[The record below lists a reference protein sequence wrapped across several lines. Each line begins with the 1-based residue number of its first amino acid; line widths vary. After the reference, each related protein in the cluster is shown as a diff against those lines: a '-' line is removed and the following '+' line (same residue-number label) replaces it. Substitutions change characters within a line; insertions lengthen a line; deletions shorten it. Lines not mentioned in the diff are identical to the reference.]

1 MKIGIVTE
9 YYYPVLG
16 GITEHVHHFALEA
29 HRMGHEP
36 VIITSNAGTDMT
48 MADQPIEV
56 VKIGRSLPVYSNG
69 SIARVTIGFNLA
81 KKIQKFLAEEKF
93 DIIHTHSPLFPTL
106 PLIFQRY
113 TDAVT
118 VGTFHTQFDAHAEL
132 GILQKYLQPYFDG
145 LDGRIA
151 VSNLCVESMDRYCK
165 GNYRIIPNGV
175 DTDKFNPSCER
186 IHKFDDGKLNI
197 FFLSRL
203 EPRNG
208 LEYLIQAFA
217 KIHTKRKDCRL
228 IIGGGGPL
236 MGHYRSLV
244 PTEAQPDVHFVG
256 EILGS
261 RPNFYATADI
271 FCFPTTRASFGIT
284 LLEAMAAGKPVVAF
298 TLPAFR
304 QVIKETDEG
313 VLCGAPDANNLAD
326 ALMGLL
332 DDANYRQAI
341 GAKARTRAEEF
352 SWHNVT
358 QQVIAYYEEL
368 LSQTHQVRR
377 HCD

>member
-29 HRMGHEP
+29 HKLGHEP

-81 KKIQKFLAEEKF
+81 SKVQKFLADEQF

-106 PLIFQRY
+106 PLIFQRF
-113 TDAVT
+113 TNAVT

-132 GILQKYLQPYFDG
+132 GALQKYLKPYFDG

-175 DTDKFNPSCER
+175 DIDKFNPTCEK
-186 IHKFDDGKLNI
+186 IHKFNDGKLNI

-208 LEYLIQAFA
+208 LEYLIEAFA
-217 KIHTKRKDCRL
+217 KIRSIRSNCRL

-236 MGHYRSLV
+236 MNHYRSLV
-244 PTEAQPDVHFVG
+244 PRESRADVHFVG

-304 QVIKETDEG
+304 QIIKDGDEG
-313 VLCGAPDANNLAD
+313 LLCGAPDTNNLAD

-332 DDANYRQAI
+332 DNADRRRTM
-341 GAKARTRAEEF
+341 GAKARARSEEF

-358 QQVIAYYEEL
+358 QQVITYYEEL
-368 LSQTHQVRR
+368 LSKADKV
-377 HCD
+377 

>member
-1 MKIGIVTE
+1 MKVGIVTE
-9 YYYPVLG
+9 YYYPSLG

-29 HRMGHEP
+29 HKMGHEP
-36 VIITSNAGTDMT
+36 VIITSNAGADMT
-48 MADQPIEV
+48 MADQPVEV
-56 VKIGRSLPVYSNG
+56 IKIGRSLPVYSNG
-69 SIARVTIGFNLA
+69 SVARVTVGFNLA
-81 KKIQKFLAEEKF
+81 KKVQRLLAAEKF

-106 PLIFQRY
+106 PLVFQRY
-113 TDAVT
+113 TNAVT

-132 GILQKYLQPYFDG
+132 GILQKYLQPYFNG

-175 DTDKFNPSCER
+175 DTDKFSPACEK
-186 IHKFDDGKLNI
+186 IHKFNDGKLNI

-208 LEYLIQAFA
+208 LEYLIEAFA
-217 KIHTKRKDCRL
+217 KIRTQRNDCRL

-236 MGHYRSLV
+236 MRHYLSLV
-244 PTEAQPDVHFVG
+244 PAGIRDDVHFLG
-256 EILGS
+256 EILGL
-261 RPNFYATADI
+261 RPQYYATSDI

-304 QVIKETDEG
+304 QVIKEPDEG
-313 VLCGAPDANNLAD
+313 MLCGAPDTNNLAD
-326 ALMGLL
+326 ALTGLL
-332 DDANYRQAI
+332 DDASLRRTMGI
-341 GAKARTRAEEF
+341 KARARAEEF
-352 SWHNVT
+352 SWHNVCR
-358 QQVIAYYEEL
+358 QVIAYYEEL
-368 LSQTHQVRR
+368 LSKNTPV
-377 HCD
+377 

>member
-9 YYYPVLG
+9 YYYPILG
-16 GITEHVHHFALEA
+16 GITEHVHHFALAA
-29 HRMGHEP
+29 HKLGHEP
-36 VIITSNAGTDMT
+36 VIITSNAGADMT
-48 MADQPIEV
+48 MADQPIEI

-69 SIARVTIGFNLA
+69 SIARVTIGLNLS
-81 KKIQKFLAEEKF
+81 KKVQRFLEDEQF
-93 DIIHTHSPLFPTL
+93 DVIHTHSPLFPTL
-106 PLIFQRY
+106 PLVFQRY
-113 TDAVT
+113 ANTVT

-132 GILQKYLQPYFDG
+132 GILQKFLKPYFDG

-175 DTDKFNPSCER
+175 DIEKFSPTCEK
-186 IHKFDDGKLNI
+186 IHKFKDKKLNI

-208 LEYLIQAFA
+208 LEFLIEAFA
-217 KIHTKRKDCRL
+217 KIRSHRNDCRL

-236 MGHYRSLV
+236 MRYYRSLV
-244 PTEAQPDVHFVG
+244 PREIQNDVHFVG

-304 QVIKETDEG
+304 QVIQEANEG
-313 VLCGAPDANNLAD
+313 VLCGAPDTNNLAD
-326 ALMGLL
+326 ALMELL
-332 DDANYRQAI
+332 NDPVRRLAI
-341 GAKARTRAEEF
+341 GAKARARAEEF

-368 LSQTHQVRR
+368 LSKNRQI
-377 HCD
+377 